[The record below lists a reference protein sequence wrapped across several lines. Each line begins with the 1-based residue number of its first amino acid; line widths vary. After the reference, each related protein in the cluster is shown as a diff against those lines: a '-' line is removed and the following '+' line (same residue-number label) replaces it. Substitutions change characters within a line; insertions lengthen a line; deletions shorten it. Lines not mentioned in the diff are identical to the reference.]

1 MKYKINDWVWCEEKG
16 QAVIR
21 KIIASNAD
29 ATRFVTTGKRCAVGI
44 SSYDIIALVELKD
57 IPIERPEPI
66 GLFDRIAIYIDALS
80 RRGQ

>member
-1 MKYKINDWVWCEEKG
+1 MKYKINDWVWCESKG
-16 QAVIR
+16 KAVIC

-44 SSYDIIALVELKD
+44 SSYDIIAPVESKD
-57 IPIERPEPI
+57 IPIEPSKPV